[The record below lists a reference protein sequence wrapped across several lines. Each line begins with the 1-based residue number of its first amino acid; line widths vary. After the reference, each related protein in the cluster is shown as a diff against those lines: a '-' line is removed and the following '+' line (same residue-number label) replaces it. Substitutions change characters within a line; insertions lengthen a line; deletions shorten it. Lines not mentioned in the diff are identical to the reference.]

1 MGLLILKAIKW
12 IFIILLLLVLVILGL
27 IFLLLISAISYQAK
41 GSYIEKIP
49 DVQGR
54 VSYLFGLVKCGFSY
68 QEQFLLKVKILGIPV
83 YGFPKKEKRTKKEK
97 SVSKDA
103 PIDLKEAEIKKDE
116 EIVYADRDEKKS
128 GLDSIVEDTTDTISI
143 SKKTVEKNPN
153 NGLTVEKKTL
163 DEKTVE
169 DTVTKDTAR
178 KKKIKTKKEKKT
190 TEQKGFSLETLQSW
204 KAFFTNP
211 KIKRAL
217 ADCKEKIFR
226 ALKAILPKKWSVLAK
241 FGFADPSI
249 TGKIMAGLGILYPV
263 IGNHIVAIPFFE
275 EEILEIEG
283 ELKGKIRPIYFLW
296 QILLLILNKDV
307 RYLIKAAKKQLG

>member
-12 IFIILLLLVLVILGL
+12 IFIILLILVLVILGL

-41 GSYIEKIP
+41 GSYIEKTP

-97 SVSKDA
+97 SVSKAA
-103 PIDLKEAEIKKDE
+103 PNDQKEAEIKTNE
-116 EIVYADRDEKKS
+116 EIVYIDRDETNF
-128 GLDSIVEDTTDTISI
+128 GYDPIEEEITDTISVN
-143 SKKTVEKNPN
+143 KKTVETK
-153 NGLTVEKKTL
+153 TV

-190 TEQKGFSLETLQSW
+190 TERKGFSLETLQSW
-204 KAFFTNP
+204 KVFFTNP

-241 FGFADPSI
+241 FGFADPSV

-283 ELKGKIRPIYFLW
+283 ELKGKLRPIYFLW

>member
-12 IFIILLLLVLVILGL
+12 IFIILLLLVFVILGL

-97 SVSKDA
+97 AVSKAA
-103 PIDLKEAEIKKDE
+103 PNDLKETEIKTNE
-116 EIVYADRDEKKS
+116 EIVYTDRDETNL
-128 GLDSIVEDTTDTISI
+128 GYDPIEEEITDTISVN
-143 SKKTVEKNPN
+143 KK
-153 NGLTVEKKTL
+153 TVEKKTL

-190 TEQKGFSLETLQSW
+190 TERKGFSLETLQSW
-204 KAFFTNP
+204 KVFFTNP

-241 FGFADPSI
+241 FGFADPSV
-249 TGKIMAGLGILYPV
+249 TGKIMSGLGILYPV

-283 ELKGKIRPIYFLW
+283 ELKGRLRPIYFLW

>member
-54 VSYLFGLVKCGFSY
+54 VTYLFGLVKCGFSY

-103 PIDLKEAEIKKDE
+103 PIDLKEPEIKTNE
-116 EIVYADRDEKKS
+116 EIVYIDRDETNF
-128 GLDSIVEDTTDTISI
+128 GYDSIEEEITDTISVN
-143 SKKTVEKNPN
+143 KKTVEKK
-153 NGLTVEKKTL
+153 TV

-190 TEQKGFSLETLQSW
+190 TERKGFSLETLQSW

-283 ELKGKIRPIYFLW
+283 ELKGKLRPIYFLW

>member
-49 DVQGR
+49 DVQGH

-103 PIDLKEAEIKKDE
+103 PIDLKEPEIKTNE
-116 EIVYADRDEKKS
+116 EIVYIDRDETNF
-128 GLDSIVEDTTDTISI
+128 GYDPIEEEITDTISVN
-143 SKKTVEKNPN
+143 KKTVE
-153 NGLTVEKKTL
+153 T
-163 DEKTVE
+163 KTVE

-178 KKKIKTKKEKKT
+178 KKKAKPKKEKKT
-190 TEQKGFSLETLQSW
+190 TERKGFSLETLQSW

-283 ELKGKIRPIYFLW
+283 ELKGKLRPIYFLW

>member
-54 VSYLFGLVKCGFSY
+54 VTYLFGLVKCGFSY

-103 PIDLKEAEIKKDE
+103 PNDLKETEIKTNE
-116 EIVYADRDEKKS
+116 EIVYTDRDETNF
-128 GLDSIVEDTTDTISI
+128 GYDPIEEEITDTISVN
-143 SKKTVEKNPN
+143 KKTVEKK
-153 NGLTVEKKTL
+153 TVDK
-163 DEKTVE
+163 KTVE
-169 DTVTKDTAR
+169 DTVTTDTAR
-178 KKKIKTKKEKKT
+178 KKKAKPKKEKKT
-190 TEQKGFSLETLQSW
+190 TERKGFSLETLQSW

-283 ELKGKIRPIYFLW
+283 ELKGRLRPIYFLW

>member
-54 VSYLFGLVKCGFSY
+54 VTYLFGLVKCGFSY

-103 PIDLKEAEIKKDE
+103 PIDLKEPEIKTNE
-116 EIVYADRDEKKS
+116 EIVYIDRDETNF
-128 GLDSIVEDTTDTISI
+128 GYDSIEEEITDTISVN
-143 SKKTVEKNPN
+143 KKTVEKK
-153 NGLTVEKKTL
+153 TV

-190 TEQKGFSLETLQSW
+190 TERKGFSLETLQSW

-283 ELKGKIRPIYFLW
+283 ELKGRLRPIYFLW

-307 RYLIKAAKKQLG
+307 RYLIKAAKRQLG

>member
-83 YGFPKKEKRTKKEK
+83 YGFPKKEKRTRKEK

-103 PIDLKEAEIKKDE
+103 PNDLKETEIKTNE
-116 EIVYADRDEKKS
+116 EIVYTDRDETNL
-128 GLDSIVEDTTDTISI
+128 GYDPIEEEITDTISLN
-143 SKKTVEKNPN
+143 KKTVE
-153 NGLTVEKKTL
+153 T
-163 DEKTVE
+163 KTVE

-190 TEQKGFSLETLQSW
+190 TERKGFSLETLQSW

-226 ALKAILPKKWSVLAK
+226 ALKAILPKKWSILAK
-241 FGFADPSI
+241 FGFSDPSI

-283 ELKGKIRPIYFLW
+283 ELKGRLRPIYFLW

>member
-103 PIDLKEAEIKKDE
+103 PIDLKEAEIKTNE
-116 EIVYADRDEKKS
+116 EIVYTDRDETNL
-128 GLDSIVEDTTDTISI
+128 GYDPIEEEITDTISVN
-143 SKKTVEKNPN
+143 KKTVEKK
-153 NGLTVEKKTL
+153 TV

-190 TEQKGFSLETLQSW
+190 TERKGFSLETLQSW

-217 ADCKEKIFR
+217 ADCKEKLFR

-241 FGFADPSI
+241 FGFSDPSI